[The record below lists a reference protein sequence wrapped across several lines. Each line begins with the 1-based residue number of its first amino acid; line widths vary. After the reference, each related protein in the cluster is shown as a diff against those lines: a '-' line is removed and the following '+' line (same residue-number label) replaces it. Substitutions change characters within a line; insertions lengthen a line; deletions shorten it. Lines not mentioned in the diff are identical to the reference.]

1 MKILRSLM
9 VALALGTAVSAAQA
23 HDSFNIGISLGGH
36 GYPGVPVVAYNTAPQ
51 VVYYNTPRVYYP
63 APHAY
68 YGAPVIGYRDV
79 YYGAPR
85 HHFSGH
91 QHHGGYGHPG
101 HGHRGH
107 YR

>member
-9 VALALGTAVSAAQA
+9 IALALGVTASAAQA

-36 GYPGVPVVAYNTAPQ
+36 GYPGAVVAYNTAP
-51 VVYYNTPRVYYP
+51 
-63 APHAY
+63 HAY
-68 YGAPVIGYRDV
+68 HRAPVMIYRDN

-85 HHFSGH
+85 HHFSGR
-91 QHHGGYGHPG
+91 HHGGYGHPG
-101 HGHRGH
+101 HGHRDY

>member
-9 VALALGTAVSAAQA
+9 IALALGATASAAQA

-36 GYPGVPVVAYNTAPQ
+36 GYPGAVVAYNTAPQ
-51 VVYYNTPRVYYP
+51 VVYYDTPRVYYP
-63 APHAY
+63 APYAY
-68 YGAPVIGYRDV
+68 HRAPVMIYRDN

-85 HHFSGH
+85 HHFSGR
-91 QHHGGYGHPG
+91 HHGGYGHPG
-101 HGHRGH
+101 HGHRDY